1 VQTLAKAMARELAPH
16 GIRANAIA
24 PGMVDTDLLVGK
36 ITDEG
41 KNSVAESIPL
51 GRLAVPL
58 DIANACLFL
67 ASDMASYV
75 TGVVLDVNGGLHI
88 H

>member
-1 VQTLAKAMARELAPH
+1 
-16 GIRANAIA
+16 
-24 PGMVDTDLLVGK
+24 MVDTDLLVGK

>member
-1 VQTLAKAMARELAPH
+1 
-16 GIRANAIA
+16 
-24 PGMVDTDLLVGK
+24 MVDTDLLIGK

>member
-1 VQTLAKAMARELAPH
+1 MT
-16 GIRANAIA
+16 G
-24 PGMVDTDLLVGK
+24 T
-36 ITDEG
+36 
-41 KNSVAESIPL
+41 PL
-51 GRLAVPL
+51 GRLALPL

-67 ASDMASYV
+67 SSDLSSYV